1 MSDRHA
7 PSTSDAVAK
16 APSTN
21 MRHLAV
27 IMDGNGR
34 WAKKHHLPRL
44 AGHRAGAESLD
55 RTMHWCKEAG
65 ISYLTVY
72 AFSTENWKRSKGEV
86 AGLMKLLSHFIKVKE
101 KELVKNGI
109 AFRVI
114 GRREDLSPKLQKEIA
129 ALEEK
134 TKGGDFTLVVAL
146 SYGGRD
152 EIVRAA
158 AKLVAQ
164 GRLGSCRVDLGSDRV
179 GLGSNRVGLG
189 SAIESRVGEESI
201 RVDEEAF
208 ANCLDTAGIPD
219 PDLIVRTSGELR
231 ISNFLLWQAA
241 YAEFY
246 FTDVLWPD
254 FDKAEFDKAIASFS
268 KRERRMGGRL

>member
-1 MSDRHA
+1 MQ
-7 PSTSDAVAK
+7 
-16 APSTN
+16 
-21 MRHLAV
+21 HLAV

-34 WAKKHHLPRL
+34 WAKKRHLPRL

-65 ISYLTVY
+65 IKYLTVY

-86 AGLMKLLSHFIKVKE
+86 AGLMKLLSHFIKSKE
-101 KELVKNGI
+101 KELVKNGVR
-109 AFRVI
+109 FRVI
-114 GRREDLSPKLQKEIA
+114 GRREDLSEKLQGEIA

-134 TKGGDFTLVVAL
+134 TKAGEFTLVVAL

-158 AKLVAQ
+158 AKLAAK
-164 GRLGSCRVDLGSDRV
+164 GL
-179 GLGSNRVGLG
+179 LGSNRVGLG
-189 SAIESRVGEESI
+189 SD

-208 ANCLDTAGIPD
+208 ESCLDTAGIPD
-219 PDLIVRTSGELR
+219 PDLIIRTSGELR
-231 ISNFLLWQAA
+231 LSNFLLWQAA

-254 FDKAEFDKAIASFS
+254 FDKTEFDKAIASFS
-268 KRERRMGGRL
+268 KRERRMGGRKGEGEGEG

>member
-1 MSDRHA
+1 MGL
-7 PSTSDAVAK
+7 
-16 APSTN
+16 
-21 MRHLAV
+21 RHLAV

-86 AGLMKLLSHFIKVKE
+86 TGLMKLLSHFIKAKE

-152 EIVRAA
+152 EIIRAA
-158 AKLVAQ
+158 KIFSAEAQ
-164 GRLGSCRVDLGSDRV
+164 KG
-179 GLGSNRVGLG
+179 
-189 SAIESRVGEESI
+189 GENL
-201 RVDEEAF
+201 EEAF
-208 ANCLDTAGIPD
+208 ASCLDTAGIPD
-219 PDLIVRTSGELR
+219 PDLIIRTSGELR
-231 ISNFLLWQAA
+231 LSNFLLWQAA

-268 KRERRMGGRL
+268 KRERRMGGRLK

>member
-1 MSDRHA
+1 MQ
-7 PSTSDAVAK
+7 
-16 APSTN
+16 
-21 MRHLAV
+21 HLAV

-34 WAKKHHLPRL
+34 WAQKRHLPRL
-44 AGHRAGAESLD
+44 MGHRAGADALD

-65 ISYLTVY
+65 IKYLTVY
-72 AFSTENWKRSKGEV
+72 AFSTENWKRSEDEV
-86 AGLMKLLSHFIKVKE
+86 SGLMKLLSHFIKSKE
-101 KELVKNGI
+101 KELVENGV

-114 GRREDLSPKLQKEIA
+114 GRRTDLSEKLQKEIA

-134 TKGGDFTLVVAL
+134 TKGGDFTLIVAL

-158 AKLVAQ
+158 E
-164 GRLGSCRVDLGSDRV
+164 RLFEKWRRGNMPRREDQALTRQDAASP
-179 GLGSNRVGLG
+179 
-189 SAIESRVGEESI
+189 I
-201 RVDEEAF
+201 DEQTF
-208 ANCLDTAGIPD
+208 ASCLDTAGIPD
-219 PDLIVRTSGELR
+219 PDLIIRTSGELR
-231 ISNFLLWQAA
+231 LSNFLLWQAA

-268 KRERRMGGRL
+268 KRDRRMGGRGK